1 MRYRRADVSGGTS
14 FFTVA
19 LADRKGDLLAREIVR
34 LRAAM
39 RTVKQRHPFE
49 IVAMV
54 VMPDHLHALWR
65 LPQDDADYPMRWSLI
80 KSAFSRSLPKV
91 ERIRHS
97 RELKRERGIWQR
109 RYWEHLIRDERDLQA
124 HADYIHFNPVKH
136 GYVTRA
142 IDWPYSTLHRYAR
155 LGWLPADW
163 GGGEKVIEGEFGE
176 PGRLGCMK

>member
-1 MRYRRADVSGGTS
+1 MRYRRADVPGGTY

-19 LADRKGDLLAREIVR
+19 LADRKDDLLVREIVK
-34 LRAAM
+34 LRAAV
-39 RTVKQRHPFE
+39 RIVKQRHPFE

-65 LPQDDADYPMRWSLI
+65 LPSDDADYPMRWSLV
-80 KSAFSRSLPKV
+80 KSAFSHSLPKT

-124 HADYIHFNPVKH
+124 HADYIHYNPVKH
-136 GYVTRA
+136 GYVSRA
-142 IDWPYSTLHRYAR
+142 IDWPYSSLHRYVR
-155 LGWLPADW
+155 QGWVAEDW
-163 GGGEKVIEGEFGE
+163 GCGEKENEGEFGE
-176 PGRLGCMK
+176 PAGRG

>member
-1 MRYRRADVSGGTS
+1 MRYRRADVSGGAY

-19 LADRKGDLLAREIVR
+19 LADRKDDLLVREIVR

-54 VMPDHLHALWR
+54 VMPD
-65 LPQDDADYPMRWSLI
+65 YPMRWSLI

-91 ERIRHS
+91 EHIRHS

-109 RYWEHLIRDERDLQA
+109 RYWEHLIRDESNLQA

-142 IDWPYSTLHRYAR
+142 IDWPYSTLHRYVR

-176 PGRLGCMK
+176 